1 MQPKYIK
8 EYEGEAVVAFVDLLG
23 FSSEILN
30 HWNRKTNN
38 PKDRILEIQKNIQA
52 KIRKDKTI
60 QLLDNNDKFITKSAY
75 GKILLVSDS
84 FSIIFPLLK
93 KDSDSRLA
101 SLINVCATIL
111 EIWDITIKLGFSI
124 RAGIDVGPIYYNRS
138 NVLGP
143 AFIKAYYLESRI
155 ASSSR
160 VVLSG
165 NALKLISENLPH
177 CKTALNQY
185 FKTWFIVDIDGYVA
199 LDSTMVY
206 GYGSSRKKN
215 RNDGIKRIM
224 KIQRNAPE
232 PRLKEKYQG
241 IISRLKTAVIPN
253 SHPSIY
259 DLYRDK

>member
-1 MQPKYIK
+1 MQSKYNE

-30 HWNRKTNN
+30 HWNRKVNN
-38 PKDRILEIQKNIQA
+38 PKDRLLEIQKNIQA
-52 KIRKDKTI
+52 KIKKDKTI
-60 QLLDNNDKFITKSAY
+60 KLLDNKNKFLTKSAY

-84 FSIIFPLLK
+84 FSIIFPLLNN
-93 KDSDSRLA
+93 DPNTRLA

-124 RAGIDVGPIYYNRS
+124 RAGIDVGPIYYNKS

-143 AFIKAYYLESRI
+143 AFIKAYYLESKI

-160 VVLSG
+160 IILSG
-165 NALKLISENLPH
+165 NALKLISDNLPH
-177 CKTALNQY
+177 CKTGLNQY
-185 FKTWFIVDIDGYVA
+185 FKTWFIVDIDGYVM
-199 LDSTMVY
+199 LDSTMVF
-206 GYGSSRKKN
+206 GYGSHRKKQ
-215 RNDGIKRIM
+215 RDDGIKRIL

-241 IISRLKTAVIPN
+241 IISKLKTNILPN
-253 SHPSIY
+253 SDPSIY
-259 DLYRDK
+259 DLYRN